1 MSSLGPYLIAA
12 ALGAL
17 VGATELISRYRDRPA
32 SLIRVI
38 STWAYVLINAA
49 AGAIALLLMHIF
61 GWDFG
66 ATDAGARG
74 ATQVLVASFGSMAL
88 FRSALFTV
96 RIHDQDVAVGP
107 STLLTALLAAADRGV
122 DRMVARNR
130 STEARRIMVHVSFE
144 KAQLALP
151 TLCLALLQ
159 NVSAGDQRDLRT
171 AVDALA
177 ASSMTDRQRALNLGL
192 LLMNVAGPDVVRAAV
207 DALQDEIRADPA
219 PARLRDQAMDSKT
232 VA

>member
-1 MSSLGPYLIAA
+1 MSSLGPYLIVA
-12 ALGAL
+12 ALGGL

-32 SLIRVI
+32 SLIKVL

-49 AGAIALLLMHIF
+49 AGATALLLMHIF

-66 ATDAGARG
+66 AAPGSRG
-74 ATQVLVASFGSMAL
+74 ALQVMVSGFGSMAL

-122 DRMVARNR
+122 DRMVAQNR
-130 STEARRIMVHVSFE
+130 STKAREIMVHVSFA
-144 KAQLALP
+144 KSQLALP

-159 NVSAGDQRDLRT
+159 NVSAEDQRDLRT

-177 ASSMTDRQRALNLGL
+177 ASPMTDTQKALNLGL
-192 LLMNVAGPDVVRAAV
+192 LLMNVAGPEVVSAAV
-207 DALQDEIRADPA
+207 KTLRDEIRADPA
-219 PARLRDQAMDSKT
+219 PKP
-232 VA
+232 VAETAA